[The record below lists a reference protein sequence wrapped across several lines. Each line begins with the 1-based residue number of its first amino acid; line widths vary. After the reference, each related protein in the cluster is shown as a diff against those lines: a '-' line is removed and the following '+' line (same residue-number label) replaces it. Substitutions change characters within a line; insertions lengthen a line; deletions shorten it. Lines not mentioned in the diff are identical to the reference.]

1 MGIVQHILQ
10 FIAGLGA
17 LLIGLKIFSETIEKL
32 FSKQLSKLFE
42 KTSKNRFAGVGVGIA
57 TSAILHS
64 SSATT
69 VMVVGLANIGVLPL
83 AAASTIIIGANIG
96 TTITAQITALGTI
109 GGSNS
114 LSISIVLMVLTFI
127 GILIDMIIKN
137 DKVKVIGYSLAG
149 FGLIFLGLHIMS
161 SSVSGLLSGSAS
173 DVIKNAFSVIS
184 NPILLLLIGLLL
196 TAVIQSSTA
205 VTTILIS
212 MVAAGLTIGN
222 GGDCVLYI
230 ILGTNIGTC
239 ATALFSSIGT
249 NINAK
254 RTSLIHLIFN
264 VSGTVIFTLFLVIWN
279 VITKTSIMDLTFG
292 KWFSDAPALQISM
305 FHTFFNVVTAVIFI
319 PLSNKLVYLVK
330 KIVPDKKD
338 NNRRILSFTDV
349 RLLSNPTLALN
360 QVKREIMNLA
370 DINMRTLDSILSSFF
385 KREFGKED
393 KVLKEIEES
402 YEYANEITDYIIK
415 LTSNE
420 LNESEAKDASQ
431 MHHVIADV
439 LRISE
444 VSDNVVKYCRKFEKE
459 NLKFS
464 DGVNDELEVMFS
476 DVKKMFV
483 LTKDAFINRDTSLLN
498 QIDELEEKV
507 DEKRTEVLNGHIERL
522 NAGICDY
529 NNVGVF
535 VNIVAN
541 IERIGD
547 HINFIAHSIE

>member
-1 MGIVQHILQ
+1 MDITKYILQ

-32 FSKQLSKLFE
+32 FSKQLSRLFE
-42 KTSKNRFAGVGVGIA
+42 KTSKNRLAGVGVGVA

-127 GILIDMIIKN
+127 GVLIDMVIKN
-137 DKVKVIGYSLAG
+137 DKIKVAGYSLAG

-161 SSVSGLLSGSAS
+161 SSVSSLLNGSAS
-173 DVIKNAFSVIS
+173 DIIKNAFSVIS

-196 TAVIQSSTA
+196 TAIIQSSTA

-212 MVAAGLTIGN
+212 MVAAGLSIGN

-254 RTSLIHLIFN
+254 RASLIHLVFN
-264 VSGTVIFTLFLVIWN
+264 VSGTIIFTLFLLIWN
-279 VITKTSIMDLTFG
+279 ALTKSSFNELTFG

-305 FHTFFNVVTAVIFI
+305 FHTFFNVVTALIFI
-319 PLSNKLVYLVK
+319 PLSNRLVSLVT
-330 KIVPDKKD
+330 KIIPDRKKD
-338 NNRRILSFTDV
+338 KNNILKYIDI

-360 QVKREIMNLA
+360 QVKREIMCLA
-370 DINMRTLDSILSSFF
+370 SNNMNTLETILLSFF
-385 KREFGKED
+385 RRKFGKED
-393 KVLKEIEES
+393 KVLKEIDES

-420 LNESEAKDASQ
+420 LNEFDAKEASK

-459 NLKFS
+459 NIKFS
-464 DGVNDELEVMFS
+464 DGVNDELALMF
-476 DVKKMFV
+476 DYVKKMYI
-483 LTKDAFINRDTSLLN
+483 LTKEVFLNNDISLLP

-507 DEKRTEVLNGHIERL
+507 DAKRNEALNGHIDRL
-522 NAGICDY
+522 NAGLCDY
-529 NNVGVF
+529 NTVGVF

>member
-1 MGIVQHILQ
+1 MDITKYILQ

-32 FSKQLSKLFE
+32 FSKQLSRLFE
-42 KTSKNRFAGVGVGIA
+42 KTSKNRLAGVGVGIA

-127 GILIDMIIKN
+127 GVLIDMVIKN
-137 DKVKVIGYSLAG
+137 DKIKVVGYSLAG

-161 SSVSGLLSGSAS
+161 SSVSSLLTGSAS
-173 DVIKNAFSVIS
+173 DIIKNAFSVIS

-196 TAVIQSSTA
+196 TAIIQSSTA

-212 MVAAGLTIGN
+212 MVAAGLSIGN

-264 VSGTVIFTLFLVIWN
+264 VSGTIIFTLFLLIWN
-279 VITKTSIMDLTFG
+279 AITKSSFNELTFG

-305 FHTFFNVVTAVIFI
+305 FHTFFNVVTALIFI
-319 PLSNKLVYLVK
+319 PLSNRLVSLVT
-330 KIVPDKKD
+330 KIIPDRKKD
-338 NNRRILSFTDV
+338 KNNILKYIDI

-360 QVKREIMNLA
+360 QVKREIMCLA
-370 DINMRTLDSILSSFF
+370 SNNMNTLETILLSFF

-393 KVLKEIEES
+393 KVLKEIDQS

-420 LNESEAKDASQ
+420 LNEFDAKEASK

-459 NLKFS
+459 NIKFS
-464 DGVNDELEVMFS
+464 DGVNDELALMF
-476 DVKKMFV
+476 DYVKKMYI
-483 LTKDAFINRDTSLLN
+483 LTKEVFLNNDISLLP

-507 DEKRTEVLNGHIERL
+507 DAKRNEALNGHIDRL
-522 NAGICDY
+522 NAGLCDY
-529 NNVGVF
+529 NTVGVF

>member
-1 MGIVQHILQ
+1 
-10 FIAGLGA
+10 
-17 LLIGLKIFSETIEKL
+17 
-32 FSKQLSKLFE
+32 
-42 KTSKNRFAGVGVGIA
+42 
-57 TSAILHS
+57 
-64 SSATT
+64 
-69 VMVVGLANIGVLPL
+69 
-83 AAASTIIIGANIG
+83 
-96 TTITAQITALGTI
+96 
-109 GGSNS
+109 
-114 LSISIVLMVLTFI
+114 MVLTFI
-127 GILIDMIIKN
+127 GVLIDMVIKN
-137 DKVKVIGYSLAG
+137 DKIKVAGYSLAG

-161 SSVSGLLSGSAS
+161 SSVSSLLNGSAS
-173 DVIKNAFSVIS
+173 DIIKNAFSVIS

-196 TAVIQSSTA
+196 TAIIQSSTA

-212 MVAAGLTIGN
+212 MVAAGLSIGN

-264 VSGTVIFTLFLVIWN
+264 VSGTIIFTLFLLIWN
-279 VITKTSIMDLTFG
+279 ALTKSSFNELTFG

-305 FHTFFNVVTAVIFI
+305 FHTFFNVVTALIFI
-319 PLSNKLVYLVK
+319 PLSNRLVSLVT
-330 KIVPDKKD
+330 KIIPDRKKD
-338 NNRRILSFTDV
+338 KNNILKYIDI

-360 QVKREIMNLA
+360 QVKREIMCLA
-370 DINMRTLDSILSSFF
+370 SNNMNTLETILLSFF

-393 KVLKEIEES
+393 KVLKEIDES

-420 LNESEAKDASQ
+420 LNEFDAKEASK

-459 NLKFS
+459 NIKFS
-464 DGVNDELEVMFS
+464 DGVNDELALMF
-476 DVKKMFV
+476 DYVKKMYI
-483 LTKDAFINRDTSLLN
+483 LTKEVFLNNDISLLP

-507 DEKRTEVLNGHIERL
+507 DAKRNEALNGHIDRL
-522 NAGICDY
+522 NAGLCDY
-529 NNVGVF
+529 NTVGVF

>member
-1 MGIVQHILQ
+1 MDITKYILQ

-17 LLIGLKIFSETIEKL
+17 LLIGLKIFSETIENL
-32 FSKQLSKLFE
+32 FSKHLSKLFE
-42 KTSKNRFAGVGVGIA
+42 KTSKNRLAGVGVGVA

-127 GILIDMIIKN
+127 GVLIDMVIKN
-137 DKVKVIGYSLAG
+137 DKIKVAGYSLAG

-161 SSVSGLLSGSAS
+161 SSVSSLLNGSAS
-173 DVIKNAFSVIS
+173 DIIKNAFSVIS
-184 NPILLLLIGLLL
+184 NPILLLLIGVLL

-212 MVAAGLTIGN
+212 MVAAGLSIGN

-264 VSGTVIFTLFLVIWN
+264 VSGTIIFTLFLLIWN
-279 VITKTSIMDLTFG
+279 AITKSSFNELTFG

-305 FHTFFNVVTAVIFI
+305 FHTFFNVVTALIFI
-319 PLSNKLVYLVK
+319 PLSNRLVSLVT
-330 KIVPDKKD
+330 KIIPDRKKD
-338 NNRRILSFTDV
+338 KNNILKYIDI

-360 QVKREIMNLA
+360 QVKREIMCLA
-370 DINMRTLDSILSSFF
+370 SNNMNTLETILLSFF

-393 KVLKEIEES
+393 KVLKEIDQS

-420 LNESEAKDASQ
+420 LNEFDAKEASK

-459 NLKFS
+459 NIKFS
-464 DGVNDELEVMFS
+464 DGVNDELALMF
-476 DVKKMFV
+476 DYVKKMYI
-483 LTKDAFINRDTSLLN
+483 LTKEVFLNNDISLLP

-507 DEKRTEVLNGHIERL
+507 DAKRNEALNGHIDRL
-522 NAGICDY
+522 NAGLCDY
-529 NNVGVF
+529 NTVGVF

>member
-1 MGIVQHILQ
+1 MDITKYILQ

-42 KTSKNRFAGVGVGIA
+42 KTSKNRLAGVGVGVA

-127 GILIDMIIKN
+127 GVLIDMVIKN
-137 DKVKVIGYSLAG
+137 DKIKVAGYSLAG

-161 SSVSGLLSGSAS
+161 SSVSSLLNGSAS
-173 DVIKNAFSVIS
+173 DIIKNAFSVIS
-184 NPILLLLIGLLL
+184 NPILLLLIGVLL

-212 MVAAGLTIGN
+212 MVAAGLSIGN

-264 VSGTVIFTLFLVIWN
+264 VSGTIIFTLFLLIWN
-279 VITKTSIMDLTFG
+279 AITKSSFNELTFG

-305 FHTFFNVVTAVIFI
+305 FHTFFNVVTALIFI
-319 PLSNKLVYLVK
+319 PLSNRLVSLVT
-330 KIVPDKKD
+330 KIIPDRKKD
-338 NNRRILSFTDV
+338 KNNILKYIDI

-360 QVKREIMNLA
+360 QVKREIMCLA
-370 DINMRTLDSILSSFF
+370 SNNMNTLETILLSFF

-393 KVLKEIEES
+393 KVLKEIDQS

-420 LNESEAKDASQ
+420 LNEFDAKEASK

-459 NLKFS
+459 NIKFS
-464 DGVNDELEVMFS
+464 DGVNDELALMF
-476 DVKKMFV
+476 DYVKKMYI
-483 LTKDAFINRDTSLLN
+483 LTKEVFLNNDISLLP

-507 DEKRTEVLNGHIERL
+507 DAKRNEALNGHIDRL
-522 NAGICDY
+522 NAGLCDY
-529 NNVGVF
+529 NTVGVF

>member
-1 MGIVQHILQ
+1 MDITKYILQ

-32 FSKQLSKLFE
+32 FSKQLSRLFE
-42 KTSKNRFAGVGVGIA
+42 KTSKNRLAGVGVGVA

-127 GILIDMIIKN
+127 GVLIDMVIKN
-137 DKVKVIGYSLAG
+137 DKIKVAGYSLAG

-161 SSVSGLLSGSAS
+161 SSVSSLLNGSAS
-173 DVIKNAFSVIS
+173 DIIKNAFSVIS

-196 TAVIQSSTA
+196 TAIIQSSTA

-212 MVAAGLTIGN
+212 MVAAGLSIGN

-264 VSGTVIFTLFLVIWN
+264 VSGTIIFTLFLLIWN
-279 VITKTSIMDLTFG
+279 ALTKSSFNELTFG

-305 FHTFFNVVTAVIFI
+305 FHTFFNVVTALIFI
-319 PLSNKLVYLVK
+319 PLSNRLVSLVT
-330 KIVPDKKD
+330 KIFPDRKKD
-338 NNRRILSFTDV
+338 KNNILKYIDI

-360 QVKREIMNLA
+360 QVKREIMCLA
-370 DINMRTLDSILSSFF
+370 SNNMNTLETILLSFF

-393 KVLKEIEES
+393 KVLKEIDES
-402 YEYANEITDYIIK
+402 YDYANEITDYIIK

-420 LNESEAKDASQ
+420 LNEFDAKEASK

-459 NLKFS
+459 NIKFS
-464 DGVNDELEVMFS
+464 DGVNDELALMF
-476 DVKKMFV
+476 DYVKKMYI
-483 LTKDAFINRDTSLLN
+483 LTKEVFINNDISLLP

-507 DEKRTEVLNGHIERL
+507 DAKRNEALDGHINRL
-522 NAGICDY
+522 NAGLCDY
-529 NNVGVF
+529 NTVGVF

>member
-1 MGIVQHILQ
+1 MDITKYILQ

-32 FSKQLSKLFE
+32 FSKQLSRLFE
-42 KTSKNRFAGVGVGIA
+42 KTSKNRLAGVGVGVA

-127 GILIDMIIKN
+127 GVLIDMVIKN
-137 DKVKVIGYSLAG
+137 DKIKVAGYSLAG

-161 SSVSGLLSGSAS
+161 SSVSSLLNGSAS
-173 DVIKNAFSVIS
+173 DIIKNAFSVIS
-184 NPILLLLIGLLL
+184 NPILLLLIGVLL

-212 MVAAGLTIGN
+212 MVAAGLSIGN

-264 VSGTVIFTLFLVIWN
+264 VSGTIIFTLFLLIWN
-279 VITKTSIMDLTFG
+279 AITKSSFNELTFG

-305 FHTFFNVVTAVIFI
+305 FHTFFNVVTALIFI
-319 PLSNKLVYLVK
+319 PLSNRLVSLVT
-330 KIVPDKKD
+330 KIIPDRKKD
-338 NNRRILSFTDV
+338 KNNILKYIDI

-360 QVKREIMNLA
+360 QVKREIMCLA
-370 DINMRTLDSILSSFF
+370 SNNMNTLETILLSFF

-393 KVLKEIEES
+393 KVLKEIDQS

-420 LNESEAKDASQ
+420 LNEFDAKEASK

-459 NLKFS
+459 NIKFS
-464 DGVNDELEVMFS
+464 DGVNDELALMF
-476 DVKKMFV
+476 DYVKKMYI
-483 LTKDAFINRDTSLLN
+483 LTKEVFLNNDISLLP

-507 DEKRTEVLNGHIERL
+507 DAKRNEALNGHIDRL
-522 NAGICDY
+522 NAGLCDY
-529 NNVGVF
+529 NTVGVF

>member
-1 MGIVQHILQ
+1 MDITKYILQ

-32 FSKQLSKLFE
+32 FSKQLSRLFE
-42 KTSKNRFAGVGVGIA
+42 KTSKNRLAGVGVGVA

-127 GILIDMIIKN
+127 GVLIDMVIKN
-137 DKVKVIGYSLAG
+137 DKIKVAGYSLAG

-161 SSVSGLLSGSAS
+161 SSVSSLLNGSAS
-173 DVIKNAFSVIS
+173 DIIKNAFSVIS

-196 TAVIQSSTA
+196 TAIIQSSTA

-212 MVAAGLTIGN
+212 MVAAGLSIGN

-264 VSGTVIFTLFLVIWN
+264 VSGTIIFTLFLLIWN
-279 VITKTSIMDLTFG
+279 AITKSSFNELTFG

-305 FHTFFNVVTAVIFI
+305 FHTFFNVVTALIFI
-319 PLSNKLVYLVK
+319 PLSNRLVSLVTKIIPDRK
-330 KIVPDKKD
+330 KGK
-338 NNRRILSFTDV
+338 NNILKYIDI

-360 QVKREIMNLA
+360 QVKREIMCLA
-370 DINMRTLDSILSSFF
+370 SNNMNTLETILLSFF

-393 KVLKEIEES
+393 KVLKEIDES
-402 YEYANEITDYIIK
+402 YDYANEITDYIIK

-420 LNESEAKDASQ
+420 LNEFDAKEASK

-459 NLKFS
+459 NIKFS
-464 DGVNDELEVMFS
+464 DGVNDELALMF
-476 DVKKMFV
+476 DYVKKMYI
-483 LTKDAFINRDTSLLN
+483 LTKEVFLNNDISLLP

-507 DEKRTEVLNGHIERL
+507 DAKRNEALNGHIDRL
-522 NAGICDY
+522 NAGLCDY
-529 NNVGVF
+529 NTVGVF

>member
-1 MGIVQHILQ
+1 MDITKYILQ

-32 FSKQLSKLFE
+32 FSKQLSRFFE
-42 KTSKNRFAGVGVGIA
+42 KTSKNRLAGVGVGIA

-127 GILIDMIIKN
+127 GVLIDMVIKN
-137 DKVKVIGYSLAG
+137 DKIKVVGYSLAG

-161 SSVSGLLSGSAS
+161 SSVSSLLTGSAS
-173 DVIKNAFSVIS
+173 DIIKNAFSVIS

-196 TAVIQSSTA
+196 TAIIQSSTA

-212 MVAAGLTIGN
+212 MVAAGLSIGN

-264 VSGTVIFTLFLVIWN
+264 VSGTIIFTLFLLIWN
-279 VITKTSIMDLTFG
+279 AITKSSFNELTFG

-305 FHTFFNVVTAVIFI
+305 FHTFFNVVTALIFI
-319 PLSNKLVYLVK
+319 PLSNRLVSLVT
-330 KIVPDKKD
+330 KIIPDRKKD
-338 NNRRILSFTDV
+338 KNNILKYIDI

-360 QVKREIMNLA
+360 QVKREIMCLA
-370 DINMRTLDSILSSFF
+370 SNNMNTLETILLSFF

-393 KVLKEIEES
+393 KVLKEIDQS

-420 LNESEAKDASQ
+420 LNEFDAKEASK

-459 NLKFS
+459 NIKFS
-464 DGVNDELEVMFS
+464 DGVNDELALMF
-476 DVKKMFV
+476 DYVKKMYI
-483 LTKDAFINRDTSLLN
+483 LTKEVFLNNDISLLP

-507 DEKRTEVLNGHIERL
+507 DAKRNEALNGHIDRL
-522 NAGICDY
+522 NAGLCDY
-529 NNVGVF
+529 NTVGVF

>member
-1 MGIVQHILQ
+1 MDITKYILQ

-32 FSKQLSKLFE
+32 FSKQLSRLFE
-42 KTSKNRFAGVGVGIA
+42 KTSKNRLAGVGVGVA

-127 GILIDMIIKN
+127 GVLIDMVIKN
-137 DKVKVIGYSLAG
+137 DKIKVAGYSLAG

-161 SSVSGLLSGSAS
+161 SSVSSLLNGSAS
-173 DVIKNAFSVIS
+173 DIIKNAFSVIS
-184 NPILLLLIGLLL
+184 NPILLLLIGVLL

-212 MVAAGLTIGN
+212 MVAAGLSIGN

-264 VSGTVIFTLFLVIWN
+264 VSGTIIFTLFLLIWN
-279 VITKTSIMDLTFG
+279 AITKSSFNELTFG

-305 FHTFFNVVTAVIFI
+305 FHTFFNVVTALIFI
-319 PLSNKLVYLVK
+319 PLSNRLVSLVT
-330 KIVPDKKD
+330 KIIPDRKKD
-338 NNRRILSFTDV
+338 KNNILKYIDI

-360 QVKREIMNLA
+360 QVKMEIMCLA
-370 DINMRTLDSILSSFF
+370 SNNMNTLETILLSFF

-393 KVLKEIEES
+393 KVLKEIDQS

-420 LNESEAKDASQ
+420 LNEFDAKEASK

-459 NLKFS
+459 NIKFS
-464 DGVNDELEVMFS
+464 DGVNDELALMF
-476 DVKKMFV
+476 DYVKKMYI
-483 LTKDAFINRDTSLLN
+483 LTKEVFLNNDISLLP

-507 DEKRTEVLNGHIERL
+507 DAKRNEALNGHIDRL
-522 NAGICDY
+522 NAGLCDY
-529 NNVGVF
+529 NTVGVF

>member
-1 MGIVQHILQ
+1 MDITKYILQ

-42 KTSKNRFAGVGVGIA
+42 KTSKNRLAGVGVGVA

-127 GILIDMIIKN
+127 GVLIDMVIKN
-137 DKVKVIGYSLAG
+137 DKIKVAGYSLAG

-161 SSVSGLLSGSAS
+161 SSVSSLLNGSAS
-173 DVIKNAFSVIS
+173 DIIKNAFSVIS

-196 TAVIQSSTA
+196 TAIIQSSTA

-212 MVAAGLTIGN
+212 MVAAGLSIGN

-254 RTSLIHLIFN
+254 RASLIHLVFN
-264 VSGTVIFTLFLVIWN
+264 VSGTIIFTLFLLIWN
-279 VITKTSIMDLTFG
+279 ALTKSSFNELTFG

-305 FHTFFNVVTAVIFI
+305 FHTFFNVVTALIFI
-319 PLSNKLVYLVK
+319 PLSNRLVSLVT
-330 KIVPDKKD
+330 KIIPDRKKD
-338 NNRRILSFTDV
+338 KNNILKYIDI

-360 QVKREIMNLA
+360 QVKREIMCLA
-370 DINMRTLDSILSSFF
+370 SNNMNTLETILSSFF

-393 KVLKEIEES
+393 KVLKEIDKS
-402 YEYANEITDYIIK
+402 YDYANEITDYIIK

-420 LNESEAKDASQ
+420 LNEFDAKEASK

-459 NLKFS
+459 NIKFS
-464 DGVNDELEVMFS
+464 DGVNDELALMF
-476 DVKKMFV
+476 DYVKKMYI
-483 LTKDAFINRDTSLLN
+483 LTKEVFINNDISLLP

-507 DEKRTEVLNGHIERL
+507 DAKRNEALNGHIDRL
-522 NAGICDY
+522 NAGLCDY
-529 NNVGVF
+529 NTVGVF

>member
-1 MGIVQHILQ
+1 MDITKYILQ

-32 FSKQLSKLFE
+32 FSKQLSRLFE
-42 KTSKNRFAGVGVGIA
+42 KTSKNRLAGVGVGVA

-109 GGSNS
+109 GGSNT

-127 GILIDMIIKN
+127 GVLIDMVIKN
-137 DKVKVIGYSLAG
+137 DKIKVAGYSLAG

-161 SSVSGLLSGSAS
+161 SSVSSLLNGSAS
-173 DVIKNAFSVIS
+173 DIIKNAFSVIS

-196 TAVIQSSTA
+196 TAIIQSSTA

-212 MVAAGLTIGN
+212 MVAAGLSIGN

-254 RTSLIHLIFN
+254 RASLIHLVFN
-264 VSGTVIFTLFLVIWN
+264 VSGTIIFTLFLLIWN
-279 VITKTSIMDLTFG
+279 ALTKSSFNELTFG

-305 FHTFFNVVTAVIFI
+305 FHTFFNVVTALIFI
-319 PLSNKLVYLVK
+319 PLSNRLVSLVT
-330 KIVPDKKD
+330 KIIPDRKKD
-338 NNRRILSFTDV
+338 KNNILKYIDI

-360 QVKREIMNLA
+360 QVKREIMCLA
-370 DINMRTLDSILSSFF
+370 SNNMNTLETILLSFF

-393 KVLKEIEES
+393 KVLKEIDES

-420 LNESEAKDASQ
+420 LNEFDAKEASK

-459 NLKFS
+459 NIKFS
-464 DGVNDELEVMFS
+464 DGVNDELALMF
-476 DVKKMFV
+476 DYVKKMYI
-483 LTKDAFINRDTSLLN
+483 LTKEVFINNEISLLP

-507 DEKRTEVLNGHIERL
+507 DAKRNEALNGHIDRL
-522 NAGICDY
+522 NAGLCDY
-529 NNVGVF
+529 NTVGVF

>member
-1 MGIVQHILQ
+1 MDITKYILQ

-32 FSKQLSKLFE
+32 FSKQLSRLFE
-42 KTSKNRFAGVGVGIA
+42 KTSKNRLAGVGVGVA

-127 GILIDMIIKN
+127 GVLIDMVIKN
-137 DKVKVIGYSLAG
+137 DKIKVAGYSLAG

-161 SSVSGLLSGSAS
+161 SSVSSLLNGSAS
-173 DVIKNAFSVIS
+173 DIIKNAFSVIS

-196 TAVIQSSTA
+196 TAIIQSSTA

-212 MVAAGLTIGN
+212 MVAAGLSIGN

-264 VSGTVIFTLFLVIWN
+264 VSGTIIFTLFLLIWN
-279 VITKTSIMDLTFG
+279 ALTKSSFNELTFG

-305 FHTFFNVVTAVIFI
+305 FHTFFNVVTALIFI
-319 PLSNKLVYLVK
+319 PLSNRLVSLVT
-330 KIVPDKKD
+330 KIIPDRKKD
-338 NNRRILSFTDV
+338 KNNILKYIDV

-360 QVKREIMNLA
+360 QVKREIMCLA
-370 DINMRTLDSILSSFF
+370 SNNMNTLETILLSFF

-393 KVLKEIEES
+393 KVLKEIDES

-420 LNESEAKDASQ
+420 LNEFDAKEASK

-459 NLKFS
+459 NIKFS
-464 DGVNDELEVMFS
+464 DGVNDELALMF
-476 DVKKMFV
+476 DYVKKMYI
-483 LTKDAFINRDTSLLN
+483 LTKEVFLNNDISLLP

-507 DEKRTEVLNGHIERL
+507 DAKRNEALNGHIDRL
-522 NAGICDY
+522 NAGLCDY
-529 NNVGVF
+529 NTVGVF

>member
-1 MGIVQHILQ
+1 MDITKYILQ

-32 FSKQLSKLFE
+32 FSKQLSRLFE
-42 KTSKNRFAGVGVGIA
+42 KTSKNRLAGVGVGVA

-64 SSATT
+64 SSATP

-127 GILIDMIIKN
+127 GVLIDMVIKN
-137 DKVKVIGYSLAG
+137 DKIKVAGYSLAG

-161 SSVSGLLSGSAS
+161 SSVSSLLNGSAS
-173 DVIKNAFSVIS
+173 DIIKNAFSVIS

-196 TAVIQSSTA
+196 TAIIQSSTA

-212 MVAAGLTIGN
+212 MVAAGLSIGN

-264 VSGTVIFTLFLVIWN
+264 VSGTIIFTLFLLIWN
-279 VITKTSIMDLTFG
+279 AITKSSFNELTFG

-305 FHTFFNVVTAVIFI
+305 FHTFFNVVTALIFI
-319 PLSNKLVYLVK
+319 PLSNRLVSLVT
-330 KIVPDKKD
+330 KIIPDRKKD
-338 NNRRILSFTDV
+338 KNNILKYIDI

-360 QVKREIMNLA
+360 QVKREIMCLA
-370 DINMRTLDSILSSFF
+370 SNNMNTLETILLSFF

-393 KVLKEIEES
+393 KVLKEIDES
-402 YEYANEITDYIIK
+402 YDYANEITDYIIK

-420 LNESEAKDASQ
+420 LNEFDAKEASK

-459 NLKFS
+459 NIKFS
-464 DGVNDELEVMFS
+464 DGVNDELALMF
-476 DVKKMFV
+476 DYVKKMYI
-483 LTKDAFINRDTSLLN
+483 LTKEVFLNNDISLLP

-507 DEKRTEVLNGHIERL
+507 DAKRNEALNGHINRL
-522 NAGICDY
+522 NAGLCDY
-529 NNVGVF
+529 NTVGVF